1 MKMMKMPPSP
11 TRFSATNLN
20 ELAAL
25 LSTEAKQIVWVL
37 SRLKGLYYRK
47 DRLKQNGALR
57 TLWIPR
63 PPLRPL
69 QDKIQTE
76 ILAKVPLPTCVQGGV
91 RGRSII
97 TNAKH
102 HVGKPVLSTM
112 DIKNCFPSITVQKVR
127 RVFEDIGF
135 TGEAMSILT
144 KLTTWERQLPQG
156 PPTSVT
162 IANLALANLD
172 RRQLGLAKQHG
183 FRYTRFVDDMSAS
196 GGRRLRKVRNLQERI
211 VQDEGF
217 SIKPLKEGQKKLMYR
232 DRDRQELT
240 GLVVNRKINLSREKR
255 KEIIGSTKAALRGKG
270 ELSESEHG
278 RVVWL
283 ASVNPEA
290 GATVVKK
297 AKRQRKQK

>member
-1 MKMMKMPPSP
+1 MKMTKTPLSP
-11 TRFSATNLN
+11 TRFSATNAD

-25 LSTEAKQIVWVL
+25 LSTETKQIVWVL
-37 SRLKGLYYRK
+37 SRLKALYYRR
-47 DRLKQNGALR
+47 DRLKQNGAPR

-91 RGRSII
+91 RRRSII
-97 TNAKH
+97 TNARQH
-102 HVGKPVLSTM
+102 LGKPVLSTM

-135 TGEAMSILT
+135 TGEALSILT
-144 KLTTWERQLPQG
+144 KLTTWEFQLPQG
-156 PPTSVT
+156 PPTSVA

-172 RRQLGLAKQHG
+172 RRQQGLAKQHG
-183 FRYTRFVDDMSAS
+183 FRYTRFVDDMSTS

-211 VQDEGF
+211 VRDEGF

-232 DRDRQELT
+232 EQDRQELT
-240 GLVVNRKINLSREKR
+240 GLVVNRKINLPREKR
-255 KEIIGSTKAALRGKG
+255 KEIIGSAKAAFRGKG

-278 RVVWL
+278 RVIWL

-290 GATVVKK
+290 GIALVKK
-297 AKRQRKQK
+297 AKRQRRQK